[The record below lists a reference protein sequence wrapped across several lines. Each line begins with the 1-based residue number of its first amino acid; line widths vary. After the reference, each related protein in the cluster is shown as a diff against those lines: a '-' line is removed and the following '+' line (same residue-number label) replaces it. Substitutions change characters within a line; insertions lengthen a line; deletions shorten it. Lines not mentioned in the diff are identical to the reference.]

1 MKINLKGKDM
11 DITRDIIYEA
21 EKKYDR
27 LDKYFSNEE
36 EIDILISREG
46 IDYQVEATMYLDKGP
61 VLRAEASEESYQ
73 NAIDRTIDALVRQI
87 RKHKTRLIKDR
98 HQESIRFESF
108 NQYFDEEYDID
119 ESYDSDINIAR
130 IKEIPLKPMN
140 TEEAIMQMELVGHDF
155 FVYYDQDELDV
166 RVVYKRRKGDYGLI
180 IPSR

>member
-1 MKINLKGKDM
+1 MKINLKGKNI
-11 DITRDIIYEA
+11 DITDDIRYEA

-36 EIDILISREG
+36 EIDLLFSKEG
-46 IDYQVEATMYLDKGP
+46 NDYQVESTMYLDKGP
-61 VLRAEASEESYQ
+61 ILRAEASDENFQ

-87 RKHKTRLIKDR
+87 RKHKTRLLKDR

-108 NQYFDEEYDID
+108 NQSFDEEYHID

-140 TEEAIMQMELVGHDF
+140 TEEAIMQMELIGHDF

-166 RVVYKRRKGDYGLI
+166 RVVYKRRKGNYGLI